1 MSEPIENY
9 RMTPEQLQMA
19 GSLLY
24 GNQWQTDLARAL
36 GIDSRRIRDWLSGR
50 RPIPVGIWNE
60 VISLLEQ
67 NSTDTLSYAKKLKLQ
82 FEIVKDNIPENKPT

>member
-1 MSEPIENY
+1 MTEPTENY
-9 RMTPEQLQMA
+9 RMTPEQLQLA

-36 GIDSRRIRDWLSGR
+36 EIDSRRIRDWLSGR

-67 NSTDTLSYAKKLKLQ
+67 NSVDTLSYAQRLKEQ
-82 FEIVKDNIPENKPT
+82 FETIKESIPENKTT